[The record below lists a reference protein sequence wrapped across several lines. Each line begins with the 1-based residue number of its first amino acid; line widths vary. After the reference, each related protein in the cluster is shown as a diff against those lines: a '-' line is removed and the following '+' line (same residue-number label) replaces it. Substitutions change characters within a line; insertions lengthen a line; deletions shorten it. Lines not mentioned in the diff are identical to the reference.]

1 MADFLDG
8 IARHLHLKNLL
19 AYDPDGSGGDTFLD
33 DMPSGPDAAVAIT
46 SYQTGVE
53 PDSLLPYDEPR
64 IQVRTRDTDPTAAR
78 TRCASIYSELH
89 GLGPVDLP
97 DGTRLILVVA
107 LQGGPTAIG
116 KDQNGRMEYVAN
128 FRAEHRTPSAH
139 RG

>member
-1 MADFLDG
+1 MADLLDG
-8 IARHLHLKNLL
+8 IARHLDALSLVT
-19 AYDPDGSGGDTFLD
+19 YDPEGTGGDTFLD
-33 DMPSGPDAAVAIT
+33 DMPSEPNSAVAIT
-46 SYQTGVE
+46 SYQAGAE

-78 TRCASIYSELH
+78 TRCRDIYSELH

-97 DGTRLILVVA
+97 DGTRLILCVA

-116 KDQNGRMEYVAN
+116 KDQNGRAEYVCN

>member
-1 MADFLDG
+1 MADLLDG
-8 IARHLHLKNLL
+8 LARHLDSLSLVT
-19 AYDPDGSGGDTFLD
+19 YDPEGADGDTFLD
-33 DMPSGPDAAVAIT
+33 HMPSGPDKAVAIT
-46 SYQTGVE
+46 SYQAGAE

-64 IQVRTRDTDPTAAR
+64 IQVRTRDLDPTAAR
-78 TRCASIYSELH
+78 TRCAAIYGELH

-97 DGTRLILVVA
+97 DGTRLILCVA

-128 FRAEHRTPSAH
+128 FRAEHRNVTAH

>member
-1 MADFLDG
+1 VADLLDG
-8 IARHLHLKNLL
+8 IARHLDALSLL
-19 AYDPDGSGGDTFLD
+19 TYDPEGADGDTFLD
-33 DMPSGPDAAVAIT
+33 DMPSQPDRAVAIT
-46 SYQTGVE
+46 SYQAGVE

-64 IQVRTRDTDPTAAR
+64 IQVRTRDLDPTAAR
-78 TRCASIYSELH
+78 KRCKALYDELH

-97 DGTRLILVVA
+97 DGTRLILCVA

-116 KDQNGRMEYVAN
+116 KDQNGRAEYVCN

>member
-1 MADFLDG
+1 MADLLDG
-8 IARHLHLKNLL
+8 LARHLHLQNLL
-19 AYDPDGSGGDTFLD
+19 TYDPDGTSGDTFLD
-33 DMPSGPDAAVAIT
+33 DMPSGPNSAVALT
-46 SYQTGVE
+46 SYQAGAE

-64 IQVRTRDTDPTAAR
+64 VQVRTRDLDPTASR
-78 TRCASIYSELH
+78 TRCKAIYDELH

-97 DGTRLILVVA
+97 DGTRLILCVA

-116 KDQNGRMEYVAN
+116 KDANGRMEHVIN

>member
-8 IARHLHLKNLL
+8 IARHLDALSLVT
-19 AYDPDGSGGDTFLD
+19 YDPEGAGGDCFLD
-33 DMPSGPDAAVAIT
+33 DMPSGPDTAVAIT
-46 SYQTGVE
+46 SYQAGVE

-64 IQVRTRDTDPTAAR
+64 IQVRTRDLDPTAAR
-78 TRCASIYSELH
+78 TRCKALYDELH

-97 DGTRLILVVA
+97 DGTRLILCVA

-116 KDQNGRMEYVAN
+116 KDQTGRTEYVCN
-128 FRAEHRTPSAH
+128 FRAEHLSVTAH